1 MDQKVRDRTKE
12 ELTTR
17 KNEFLKICDVLDNLE
32 IKYFLTSGILLG
44 AIRDND
50 FIKWD
55 WDVELSVFV
64 DDFIPKIDIIVD
76 EIKNANF
83 KIDKIIRHKDNSK
96 IDFIGSLPKNV
107 TAYTIYAFR
116 YSRIRNVF
124 FRKEL
129 TIPARFLDNFTK
141 IIFLGREFN
150 CPLYVEEYLSFV
162 YGDWKKPLRTSDK
175 KIYLTKNYKKRTFF
189 FIVFIEK
196 ILMKINSFILI
207 IKNIFKSI

>member
-116 YSRIRNVF
+116 YSKIRNVF

-129 TIPARFLDNFTK
+129 TIT
-141 IIFLGREFN
+141 G
-150 CPLYVEEYLSFV
+150 
-162 YGDWKKPLRTSDK
+162 T
-175 KIYLTKNYKKRTFF
+175 
-189 FIVFIEK
+189 
-196 ILMKINSFILI
+196 NS
-207 IKNIFKSI
+207 SPT